1 MRGAFMK
8 TILLASVSAIALA
21 TSAAAADLPVAYK
34 SPPPVV
40 LPTWTGFYIGIEG
53 GFAQHSAYWNDLDN
67 YWNGS
72 TSRISKTGGIVGG
85 YAGYNWQ
92 NRSLVVGIET
102 DFHWVGAKATESW
115 GAGVAGF
122 GNSLA
127 NQTSEVRWLGSTRLR
142 AGLDFESTLFYLTGG
157 VAYGNVRDNVTVIN
171 GFNTFPPALA
181 GTVQASWNQDTTR
194 VGWTA
199 GFGLEHMFGNW
210 VGRTEVR
217 YTDLG
222 HSSTNCINGTT
233 PCTNALG
240 SYRADFSHTLWTGMA
255 GLAYKF

>member
-1 MRGAFMK
+1 LDRLLYRHRGWLRA
-8 TILLASVSAIALA
+8 ALYE
-21 TSAAAADLPVAYK
+21 LERPRRF
-34 SPPPVV
+34 P
-40 LPTWTGFYIGIEG
+40 
-53 GFAQHSAYWNDLDN
+53 GFAQHYTNWNDLDGFLGLATRN
-67 YWNGS
+67 IG
-72 TSRISKTGGIVGG
+72 KTGGIVGG

-92 NRSLVVGIET
+92 NRSLVVGLET

-115 GAGVAGF
+115 GAGLLG
-122 GNSLA
+122 GTTT

-157 VAYGNVRDNVTVIN
+157 VAYGNVRDNVTILN
-171 GFNTFPPALA
+171 GVNVPPAFV
-181 GTVQASWNQDTTR
+181 GTVRASWNQDTTR

-210 VGRTEVR
+210 VGRAEVR

-222 HSSTNCINGTT
+222 HSSTSCINGTT
-233 PCTNALG
+233 LCTNAG
-240 SYRADFSHTLWTGMA
+240 GTYRADFSHTLWTGMA

>member
-1 MRGAFMK
+1 MR
-8 TILLASVSAIALA
+8 TVLLASVSAIALA
-21 TSAAAADLPVAYK
+21 TSAVAADLAVAPVPYK
-34 SPPPVV
+34 APPVV

-53 GFAQHSAYWNDLDN
+53 GFAQHNAYWNDLDN
-67 YWNGS
+67 FWNGS
-72 TSRISKTGGIVGG
+72 TSRISKTGGAVGG

-92 NRSLVVGIET
+92 NRSLVVGVET

-115 GAGVAGF
+115 GAGQLTAAT
-122 GNSLA
+122 A
-127 NQTSEVRWLGSTRLR
+127 NQTSEVRWLGSARLR

-157 VAYGNVRDNVTVIN
+157 VAYGNVRDNVTIIN
-171 GFNTFPPALA
+171 GTNSPPAFVGVA
-181 GTVQASWNQDTTR
+181 RASWNQDTTR

-210 VGRTEVR
+210 VGRAEVR

-222 HSSTNCINGTT
+222 HSSTSCINGTQI
-233 PCTNALG
+233 CTNAAG
-240 SYRADFSHTLWTGMA
+240 TYRADFSHTLWTGMA